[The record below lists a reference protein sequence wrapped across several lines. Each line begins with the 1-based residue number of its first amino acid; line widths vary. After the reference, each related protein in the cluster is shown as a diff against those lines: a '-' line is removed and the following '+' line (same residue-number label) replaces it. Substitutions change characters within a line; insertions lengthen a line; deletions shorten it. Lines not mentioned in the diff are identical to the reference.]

1 MADLVEMKEIWFE
14 YYRCYLGE
22 LFNSYT
28 LGKYKWKVT
37 KTFLWKWKGKES
49 FYVLLWEKLPLH
61 WFSMACAMQRE
72 KQPFQMFRSLLN
84 NQSLRK
90 DDFDIMVRKIQ
101 MDGRLLSMLPC
112 ILWKVTLGK
121 WNGEKERLSPL
132 EHVPLNALE
141 GCRVAHHQLVASL
154 VAHLC
159 ISSSFWSIGPH
170 RGLDISQ

>member
-1 MADLVEMKEIWFE
+1 MADLAEMKEIRFE

-72 KQPFQMFRSLLN
+72 KQPNVQVIGEESIPKKGWFWHYGQKNTDGWSIIEHAALYTVK
-84 NQSLRK
+84 SESE
-90 DDFDIMVRKIQ
+90 MVRKS
-101 MDGRLLSMLPC
+101 G
-112 ILWKVTLGK
+112 
-121 WNGEKERLSPL
+121 SPL

>member
-1 MADLVEMKEIWFE
+1 MADLAEMKEIRFE
-14 YYRCYLGE
+14 YYRCNLGE

-72 KQPFQMFRSLLN
+72 KQPFQMFRSLVK

-112 ILWKVTLGK
+112 ILWKVKVK
-121 WNGEKERLSPL
+121 WWERAALTSWACSL
-132 EHVPLNALE
+132 ECFGRLQ
-141 GCRVAHHQLVASL
+141 GCPPSARSFPG
-154 VAHLC
+154 
-159 ISSSFWSIGPH
+159 SSSLYFFFFLINWPA
-170 RGLDISQ
+170 

>member
-1 MADLVEMKEIWFE
+1 ML
-14 YYRCYLGE
+14 LGWIVQ
-22 LFNSYT
+22 FIHT
-28 LGKYKWKVT
+28 RKVQV
-37 KTFLWKWKGKES
+37 KGDENFLWKWKGKES
-49 FYVLLWEKLPLH
+49 FYVLLWEKLRLH

-72 KQPFQMFRSLLN
+72 KQPFQMFRSLVK

>member
-1 MADLVEMKEIWFE
+1 MADLAEMKEIWFE

-72 KQPFQMFRSLLN
+72 KQPFQMFRSLVK

-90 DDFDIMVRKIQ
+90 DDFDIMVRKNTDGWSIIEHVALYTVKS
-101 MDGRLLSMLPC
+101 DIGKVKWWERAALTSWACSLECFGRLQ
-112 ILWKVTLGK
+112 
-121 WNGEKERLSPL
+121 
-132 EHVPLNALE
+132 
-141 GCRVAHHQLVASL
+141 GCPPSARSFPG
-154 VAHLC
+154 
-159 ISSSFWSIGPH
+159 SSSLYFFFFLINWPA
-170 RGLDISQ
+170 